1 MREVLRRELSVISSN
16 WAPLS
21 EPLVA
26 GHHYRAMRVL
36 ADTLDGTNPV
46 TLLADGIPG
55 ARTTMGQQ
63 SLVVVG
69 AEFAAGQPG
78 FIILNSEVDPSTSD
92 NGSGEELQDHDC
104 AIAHS

>member
-1 MREVLRRELSVISSN
+1 MIGDG

-21 EPLVA
+21 EPLLA

-36 ADTLDGTNPV
+36 GDTLDGTNPFI
-46 TLLADGIPG
+46 LLADGVPG
-55 ARTTMGQQ
+55 ARAVMGQQ

-69 AEFAAGQPG
+69 AAFASGRQG
-78 FIILNSEVDPSTSD
+78 FIILNSEADPSSGD

>member
-1 MREVLRRELSVISSN
+1 MCRRCCGELSVIGYS

-36 ADTLDGTNPV
+36 ADTLDGTNPF
-46 TLLADGIPG
+46 TLLVDSLPG
-55 ARTTMGQQ
+55 VRTTVGEQ

-69 AEFAAGQPG
+69 AEFAAEPPG
-78 FIILNSEVDPSTSD
+78 FIILNSEVDRSSGD